1 MKQFDIP
8 YPEAIF
14 DIDYFIWNPKPFF
27 SLAKTLYPGNYK
39 PNDIHY
45 FLGLLHD
52 KGLLLRLY
60 TQNIDGLER
69 AAGIPSEKLVEAHGT
84 FSTASCSLCNS
95 SYPSEKAKAEIL
107 NDEIPRCK
115 TCLGIVKPDVV
126 FFGESLAK
134 DFFSYRKDFKR
145 SDLLIVMGTS
155 LEIEPFAS
163 IVNSVQPHV
172 PRLLLNWDPVGP
184 FKQTPLKHTDVR
196 KLGNL
201 IDSVRVLVK
210 LLGWATD
217 LDELIKR
224 ETGASVQTR
233 TDPGPMVPGNP
244 ELNKQAQTTGP
255 STYPHVASK
264 FYKRPDIKA

>member
-1 MKQFDIP
+1 MCIATPIAPQTDDLVI
-8 YPEAIF
+8 IT
-14 DIDYFIWNPKPFF
+14 
-27 SLAKTLYPGNYK
+27 LA
-39 PNDIHY
+39 
-45 FLGLLHD
+45 F
-52 KGLLLRLY
+52 
-60 TQNIDGLER
+60 
-69 AAGIPSEKLVEAHGT
+69 AGACCAQIGCFVSN
-84 FSTASCSLCNS
+84 SDNS
-95 SYPSEKAKAEIL
+95 SKYLIDLKHFEMSSGHAEIL

-155 LEIEPFAS
+155 LETEPFAS

-172 PRLLLNWDPVGP
+172 PRLLLNWNPVGP
-184 FKQTPLKHTDVR
+184 FKKTPLKHTDVR

-233 TDPGPMVPGNP
+233 TDPGPMVLGNP
-244 ELNKQAQTTGP
+244 ELNKQAQTTRP

-264 FYKRPDIKA
+264 FYKGPDIKAQGQNCGPSKTSSINNIEHCCIKSSSEEGSPVSEPSESETE